1 MSLVTIFFGSTLPVP
16 TIFIM
21 LKLFK
26 STDISLKKSDKN
38 TSYYPIQKIFVVI
51 DLYCRYYYIGKWLKS
66 GEMYLFVVKISTFA
80 EYLEYLHRLMNKEL
94 PKYLLEKRPLMG
106 TVTFSVLFA
115 LVFLNLYI
123 PFSDTAWFGLG
134 NSVYFL
140 FTAGFAF
147 VSLLIL
153 IVSRVAL
160 YKLRNVLRMTYL
172 GYVLWCV
179 AEVIL
184 ICLFYTFVTMDIT
197 DPGDLNFIQ
206 VLGKSLLYGTI
217 SLIVPYI
224 ISGMY
229 FAIIDK
235 NNTIRLMHCK
245 DVVSDEPELHH
256 DTKITLFDNN
266 GALKLS
272 LSSGSLFYIES
283 DDNYIKVW
291 YSDNKGALKMYML
304 RCRLKTVE
312 DSFRNGPLVRC
323 HRKYIVNTEKVKVL
337 RKENEGYVLIL
348 GDESVPPIPVSKTY
362 TDNVLKIFSS
372 LSAF

>member
-1 MSLVTIFFGSTLPVP
+1 
-16 TIFIM
+16 M

-94 PKYLLEKRPLMG
+94 PKYLLEKRQLMG

-160 YKLRNVLRMTYL
+160 YKLRNVMRMTYL

-197 DPGDLNFIQ
+197 DPGDLNFMQ

-304 RCRLKTVE
+304 RCRLKKVE